1 MRERGLKKSRSF
13 LTQAI
18 GRIALPGGKVW
29 GGGRALFWLREEILL
44 DTQLELQLAVGV
56 WSYECGRPRH
66 RWYVKLGAWRRHR
79 RSEWWLG
86 STEHGGV
93 LTTGGAGV
101 VTTETAVR
109 VCSV

>member
-1 MRERGLKKSRSF
+1 M
-13 LTQAI
+13 
-18 GRIALPGGKVW
+18 W

-79 RSEWWLG
+79 RSE
-86 STEHGGV
+86 
-93 LTTGGAGV
+93 
-101 VTTETAVR
+101 
-109 VCSV
+109 